1 MTHRQCC
8 IKFIGPTTLDDSES
22 DPDLGFVVGVNR
34 FTAGN
39 LKSEFPSEI
48 IFFSQ
53 RIAVIGLRSF
63 FVLKIIVLL
72 RYRREMRSRL
82 AQRIALRNRVNR
94 RKTLDQLSVV
104 DMLMYIAFRSDLLLQ
119 IRSQR
124 RYDHIWSH
132 FYSEDGGE
140 MTESG
145 DDWDDFIDH
154 DVKTFVERGDVVNAY
169 IRASG
174 PLVR

>member
-1 MTHRQCC
+1 
-8 IKFIGPTTLDDSES
+8 
-22 DPDLGFVVGVNR
+22 
-34 FTAGN
+34 
-39 LKSEFPSEI
+39 
-48 IFFSQ
+48 
-53 RIAVIGLRSF
+53 
-63 FVLKIIVLL
+63 
-72 RYRREMRSRL
+72 MRSRKRTRI
-82 AQRIALRNRVNR
+82 AQRIAGRNRVNR
-94 RKTLDQLSVV
+94 RKTLDQLSEV
-104 DMLMYIAFRSDLLLQ
+104 DMLMYIAFRSDLVLQ

-124 RYDHIWSH
+124 RYDHIWGYC
-132 FYSEDGGE
+132 YSEYGDE

>member
-1 MTHRQCC
+1 M
-8 IKFIGPTTLDDSES
+8 L
-22 DPDLGFVVGVNR
+22 N
-34 FTAGN
+34 
-39 LKSEFPSEI
+39 
-48 IFFSQ
+48 
-53 RIAVIGLRSF
+53 
-63 FVLKIIVLL
+63 
-72 RYRREMRSRL
+72 RREMRSRKRTQI
-82 AQRIALRNRVNR
+82 AQRIAGRNRVNR
-94 RKTLDQLSVV
+94 RKTLDQLSEV

-132 FYSEDGGE
+132 FFSEDGGE

>member
-1 MTHRQCC
+1 M
-8 IKFIGPTTLDDSES
+8 L
-22 DPDLGFVVGVNR
+22 N
-34 FTAGN
+34 
-39 LKSEFPSEI
+39 
-48 IFFSQ
+48 
-53 RIAVIGLRSF
+53 
-63 FVLKIIVLL
+63 
-72 RYRREMRSRL
+72 RREMRSRKRTRI
-82 AQRIALRNRVNR
+82 AQRIAGRNRFNR
-94 RKTLDQLSVV
+94 RKTLDQLSEV

-132 FYSEDGGE
+132 FFSEDGDE
-140 MTESG
+140 MTETG

-154 DVKTFVERGDVVNAY
+154 DVKTLVERGDVGKAY